1 MNFDFCNFKIIT
13 NVIYFFKYNNNILKS
28 FIIIYTIFKNI
39 FFFPIIFILKIISFI
54 ISSKDFKENLL
65 YYF

>member
-28 FIIIYTIFKNI
+28 FIIIYPIFKNI

-65 YYF
+65 Y